1 MCYYKWKAWCKLLPS
16 SGLKKNIC
24 ACFYHPHQTN
34 IFLNV
39 VGHAQNIVHQI
50 FCAAVTL
57 KKNEL
62 TVNISLKETNWHA
75 LQIAKT
81 QFRYTIWFGISEKSI
96 TRYTFLHCGGAHM
109 YQKSQQTKHS
119 KKIVCQNFQS
129 FNPWKLPSCLLVIFI
144 DMNTYKGN

>member
-1 MCYYKWKAWCKLLPS
+1 MPS

-50 FCAAVTL
+50 FCTAVTL
-57 KKNEL
+57 KRNEL
-62 TVNISLKETNWHA
+62 TVYISLKEANWHV

-81 QFRYTIWFGISEKSI
+81 QFRYMIWFGISEKSI
-96 TRYTFLHCGGAHM
+96 TRYTFLHCGGAHAHVP
-109 YQKSQQTKHS
+109 KVSANKAF
-119 KKIVCQNFQS
+119 KKNCVPKFPIFQS
-129 FNPWKLPSCLLVIFI
+129 LKITFKFTCGF
-144 DMNTYKGN
+144 